1 MVNCSSH
8 WSDKKYI
15 YILYLSLDFCC
26 IFTKI
31 TIFSTTQP
39 SSPFLVKSSIYQ
51 SFTVIR
57 GERERERER
66 ERELTDQQVQEAI
79 CLQHVLEGFELEKH
93 VRKSS

>member
-1 MVNCSSH
+1 MGFRVSRIEIKTMVNCSSH

-66 ERELTDQQVQEAI
+66 E
-79 CLQHVLEGFELEKH
+79 
-93 VRKSS
+93 S